1 MSATSPGRTDP
12 PPRAAALPF
21 AAVAA
26 LDRDGF
32 VARLRAVFEDAPWVA
47 EQAWAAR
54 PFADV
59 EALHEALVA
68 AIYGAPRERRLELVR
83 AHPDLAGSSAL
94 SAASAREQQA
104 AGLGALSDAGRAELL
119 ALNAAYRERFG
130 FPFVICAREHTPATI
145 LAAARAR
152 LAGDPLAE
160 ERTAL
165 AEVAKIARLRLAEL
179 VA

>member
-1 MSATSPGRTDP
+1 VP
-12 PPRAAALPF
+12 L
-21 AAVAA
+21 AAVCEMS
-26 LDRDGF
+26 RDAF
-32 VARLRAVFEDAPWVA
+32 VRQFGGVFEEAPWVA
-47 EQAWAAR
+47 HEAWAAG

-59 EALHEALVA
+59 DALHA
-68 AIYGAPRERRLELVR
+68 AMVSVMRRARGDRRLELVR

-104 AGLGALSDAGRAELL
+104 AGLGALSDADRAELL
-119 ALNAAYRERFG
+119 ALNAEYRSRFG
-130 FPFVICAREHTPATI
+130 FPFVVCARGQTGESI

-152 LAGDPLAE
+152 VASDPETE

>member
-12 PPRAAALPF
+12 PPAAGALPF
-21 AAVAA
+21 AEVAA

-32 VARLRAVFEDAPWVA
+32 VARFAAVFEDAPWVA

-59 EALHEALVA
+59 GALHAAMVA
-68 AIYGAPRERRLELVR
+68 AIDGAARERRLELVR
-83 AHPDLAGSSAL
+83 AHPDLAGSGAL
-94 SAASAREQQA
+94 SATSAREQAA
-104 AGLGALSDAGRAELL
+104 AGLGALSDDGRAELL

-130 FPFVICAREHTPATI
+130 FPLVICAREHTPATI
-145 LAAARAR
+145 LAAARTRVTA
-152 LAGDPLAE
+152 DPVVE
-160 ERTAL
+160 ERRAL